1 MLPWKNRRK
10 GLLILVSD
18 SPKLHCF
25 TLQYTFCLRNIS
37 NCQWHC
43 ILLSTQAFVSD
54 ALNSFLCL
62 RYERF
67 VVALEEASRDMLPA
81 LKNKALKV
89 CFLFILW
96 LCVCVCFLG
105 SHFRLDLIF
114 TLSSYK
120 VTWHFYS
127 IRFAN
132 IINLIN
138 ILSWL
143 LEDIYQHMCA
153 GHICATESE
162 VRARTQATFCT
173 CE

>member
-10 GLLILVSD
+10 GLLILVPD
-18 SPKLHCF
+18 SPKLRYF
-25 TLQYTFCLRNIS
+25 TLQYTFCLQNIS

-89 CFLFILW
+89 RFLYILCFFFLFP
-96 LCVCVCFLG
+96 G

-120 VTWHFYS
+120 VTWHYYNK
-127 IRFAN
+127 RFAN
-132 IINLIN
+132 IINLRN
-138 ILSWL
+138 FLSKL

-153 GHICATESE
+153 GRIRATESE